1 MTQPNDGGPAFP
13 QDLQGRRGD
22 DPQYQGM
29 SLRDW
34 FAGQALV
41 GIGASDLEHSYIWQ
55 RFSDD
60 APSPNGISE
69 LCYMIADAMLKARS
83 ANV

>member
-1 MTQPNDGGPAFP
+1 MEKINAGGPAVP

-34 FAGQALV
+34 FATH
-41 GIGASDLEHSYIWQ
+41 ASENDIRRHQSIIERTNGYTY
-55 RFSDD
+55 
-60 APSPNGISE
+60 APSIE
-69 LCYMIADAMLKARS
+69 ECKYAYADAMIKARS

>member
-34 FAGQALV
+34 FAGQVLQ
-41 GIGASDLEHSYIWQ
+41 GLASNEERWVSANEVI
-55 RFSDD
+55 
-60 APSPNGISE
+60 AKA
-69 LCYMIADAMLKARS
+69 CYEAADAMLKARS
-83 ANV
+83 ANE

>member
-1 MTQPNDGGPAFP
+1 MDKINDGGPAFP

-34 FAGQALV
+34 LIGQALA
-41 GIGASDLEHSYIWQ
+41 GLCSNLASYEEQSKVERAACAIMQ
-55 RFSDD
+55 
-60 APSPNGISE
+60 
-69 LCYMIADAMLKARS
+69 ADETLRLMQGGFNRD
-83 ANV
+83 

>member
-34 FAGQALV
+34 FASH
-41 GIGASDLEHSYIWQ
+41 ASENDINRHQ
-55 RFSDD
+55 RIIERSNGYTYK
-60 APSPNGISE
+60 PSVEECKYAYASE
-69 LCYMIADAMLKARS
+69 MLKARS